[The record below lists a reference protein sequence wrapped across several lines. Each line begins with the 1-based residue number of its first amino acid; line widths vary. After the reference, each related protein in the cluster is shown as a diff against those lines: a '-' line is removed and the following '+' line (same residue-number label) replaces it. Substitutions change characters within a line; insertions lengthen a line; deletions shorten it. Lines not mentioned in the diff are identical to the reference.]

1 MKAILIHGMGR
12 TPASMAILSRRLRA
26 RGLATRTLG
35 YVAAVEPF
43 EACVE
48 RLSERIRHLAEG
60 EPFLL
65 VGHSL
70 GAVLVRAALPKIADL
85 PLVAC
90 VFLAPPQQACRAAR
104 YFSGHPLYRWLNGEM
119 GQLLADP
126 GFFADLPR
134 PQVPT
139 RVYAGNAGP
148 QAAWLPFEGEPND
161 GILAVEET
169 RARPE
174 DKVIE
179 VPALHTFIMNS
190 RRVAEGIVE
199 MAGVR

>member
-26 RGLATRTLG
+26 RGLATCALG
-35 YVAAVEPF
+35 YMAALEPF

-48 RLSERIRHLAEG
+48 RLAERIRRLAEG

-70 GAVLVRAALPKIADL
+70 GSVLVRGTLQKIADL
-85 PLVAC
+85 PLAAC
-90 VFLAPPQQACRAAR
+90 VFLAPPQRACRAAR
-104 YFSGHPLYRWLNGEM
+104 FFSGHPLYRLLNGEM

-126 GFFADLPR
+126 AFFADLPL

-139 RVYAGNAGP
+139 RVFAGNAGP
-148 QAAWLPFEGEPND
+148 RAAWLPFEGEPND

-169 RARPE
+169 RARDGDE
-174 DKVIE
+174 VLE

>member
-12 TPASMAILSRRLRA
+12 TTASMAILSRRLRA
-26 RGLATRTLG
+26 RGLATCALG
-35 YVAAVEPF
+35 YMAAFEPF
-43 EACVE
+43 DPCVE
-48 RLSERIRHLAEG
+48 RLAERIRVLADG
-60 EPFLL
+60 APFLL

-70 GAVLVRAALPKIADL
+70 GSVLVRGALPKIADL
-85 PLVAC
+85 PLAGC
-90 VFLAPPQQACRAAR
+90 VFLAPPQRACRAAR
-104 YFSGHPLYRWLNGEM
+104 FFSGHPLYRWMNGEM

-126 GFFADLPR
+126 AFFAGLPL

-139 RVYAGNAGP
+139 RVFAGNAGP

-169 RARPE
+169 RARDGDE
-174 DKVIE
+174 VIE

-190 RRVAEGIVE
+190 RRVAEGILE
-199 MAGVR
+199 MAGVH

>member
-26 RGLATRTLG
+26 RGLATCALG
-35 YVAAVEPF
+35 YVAAF
-43 EACVE
+43 ESFKPCVE
-48 RLSERIRHLAEG
+48 RLAERIRRIAAE

-70 GAVLVRAALPKIADL
+70 GSVLVRGSLPKIADL
-85 PLVAC
+85 PLAAC
-90 VFLAPPQQACRAAR
+90 VLLAPPQRVCRAAR
-104 YFSGHPLYRWLNGEM
+104 FFSGHPLYRWVNGEM

-126 GFFADLPR
+126 AFFADLPL

-139 RVYAGNAGP
+139 RVFAGNAGP
-148 QAAWLPFEGEPND
+148 RAAWLPFEGEPND

-169 RARPE
+169 KARDGDE
-174 DKVIE
+174 ITE

-190 RRVAEGIVE
+190 RRVAEGIIE